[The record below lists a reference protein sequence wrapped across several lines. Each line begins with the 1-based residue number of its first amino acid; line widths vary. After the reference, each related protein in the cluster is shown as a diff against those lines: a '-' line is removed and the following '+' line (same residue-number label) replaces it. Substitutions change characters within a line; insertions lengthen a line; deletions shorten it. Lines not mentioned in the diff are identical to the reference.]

1 MEELTIKPDVNA
13 GPTEHDHKK
22 LAEMKALEE
31 RMSKT
36 VVMVRT
42 KRGYIKTTCP
52 ERWKEYIE

>member
-1 MEELTIKPDVNA
+1 MEELTKKTDLNT

-42 KRGYIKTTCP
+42 KRSYIKTNCP
-52 ERWKEYIE
+52 ERWKAYIE